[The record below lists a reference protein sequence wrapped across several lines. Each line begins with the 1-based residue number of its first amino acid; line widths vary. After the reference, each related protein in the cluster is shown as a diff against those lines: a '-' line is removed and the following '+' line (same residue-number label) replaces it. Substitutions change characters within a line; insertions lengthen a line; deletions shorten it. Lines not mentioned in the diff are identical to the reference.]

1 MWIRS
6 QDKETIMQ
14 ANSFIIDVNTYGRYL
29 IKVNNNIVVGT
40 YTSREEAIKVLDKVQ
55 KFYGINGIFQM
66 P

>member
-6 QDKETIMQ
+6 QDKETIIK
-14 ANSFIIDVNTYGRYL
+14 ANSFVIDVNTYGRYL
-29 IKVNNNIVVGT
+29 IKVNNNIIVGV